1 MSNLKDKLAAAPL
14 TTKAQ
19 LDDMPADVRRR
30 VVAYC
35 KALGQP
41 YQQVRSRPG
50 VIYITHKTESGR
62 SGRFFSWFIDEE
74 L

>member
-1 MSNLKDKLAAAPL
+1 MSNLKAKLTAAPP
-14 TTKAQ
+14 TTEVQ
-19 LDDMPADVRRR
+19 LDAVPADVSRRL
-30 VVAYC
+30 VAYC

>member
-41 YQQVRSRPG
+41 YQQVQVQPG
-50 VIYITHKTESGR
+50 VIYITHKKCGR
-62 SGRFFSWFIDEE
+62 RMGKFFSWFIEE